1 MEIPIKTNFN
11 ALHFNTAMFSCPSYK
26 CFTCHTELF
35 DGLPSLSQD
44 YDHSNYGHQ
53 HNDSSNALSHAA
65 GLLSFLLS
73 LLRQKGLNADFA
85 DPSFQ
90 EPLLQLTQ
98 DYRNFMQ
105 CFQLG
110 TATEWNG
117 YSPKEIAYDFT
128 ETMFYF
134 GLFSAGYFF
143 LQPFYADDFLASEH
157 PTRPE
162 DFPDFYDL
170 ILRAADFLLYYQDS
184 NIGFSFM
191 FYQMLSSST
200 NVPFEGFTDAD
211 KATHSHWKE
220 QGNIYLNILCSSE
233 VTQNFSKTSAYL
245 VNIRELFN
253 QLLPNSNR
261 DILQQNTFDALDQF
275 FSISTDSFNK
285 NERREYFLMA
295 NVLLQH
301 YIIFLLYLLWTG
313 PASLQKKEM
322 PAVFDK
328 RPCLLP
334 YPQLFLFARKFKEP
348 EADYLR
354 LLDYAAVSQIS
365 RFLLHSL
372 SADDSIERICYY
384 TSLNNLAFMFPD
396 QCKDDKVDLCG
407 KLTIMH
413 LSYMNDPNEGKML
426 QNALYKKT
434 DFRTEMERQDV
445 SVPYVFLKS
454 FSPHLDY
461 LPMWEMYGGKAQGCC
476 VVLDWKKSLADSTAP
491 EVPLYRVC
499 YLRHANNTYHITQ
512 TDNPELN
519 DLPQFRKWFSQL
531 RKIARKS
538 GIDRKIFNQLLGAL
552 LYLFKDSS
560 YSYEREYRIIYAYPK
575 APSDK
580 ILLRTAQTPPK
591 FFVQPDFHVQID
603 ELILGPKFQSISDHI
618 PYLQRQLEEMAEKT
632 GKDVPKIT
640 LSNIDYR

>member
-1 MEIPIKTNFN
+1 MDDKNAKIETKYN
-11 ALHFNTAMFSCPSYK
+11 ALRFDMGRFAKPAAE
-26 CFTCHTELF
+26 CFQK
-35 DGLPSLSQD
+35 SQFLCEEISPMNRP
-44 YDHSNYGHQ
+44 YEIEEGQHSDMDLIHI
-53 HNDSSNALSHAA
+53 LSHAA
-65 GLLSFLLS
+65 SALQQLSKVDLDADHLPPAYYEALAQLERDYKTFIYC
-73 LLRQKGLNADFA
+73 LRQEGNYID
-85 DPSFQ
+85 
-90 EPLLQLTQ
+90 
-98 DYRNFMQ
+98 
-105 CFQLG
+105 
-110 TATEWNG
+110 NG
-117 YSPKEIAYDFT
+117 YFPKSYREIAREFT
-128 ETMFYF
+128 ETMLHFDRAMVVFSVMISFFYKT
-134 GLFSAGYFF
+134 AEAEQNPPPARY
-143 LQPFYADDFLASEH
+143 
-157 PTRPE
+157 
-162 DFPDFYDL
+162 FPDFYDL
-170 ILRAADFLLYYQDS
+170 FLRAADHELYTYQDCHNALLLYELLSLNPTYRGFTTEDREAFHFWEQHGNVYLDILHFAPVSKVRIDKRSPIPNIRFHFNCLISLEQQDS
-184 NIGFSFM
+184 LFS
-191 FYQMLSSST
+191 LII
-200 NVPFEGFTDAD
+200 
-211 KATHSHWKE
+211 SH
-220 QGNIYLNILCSSE
+220 LDD
-233 VTQNFSKTSAYL
+233 F
-245 VNIRELFN
+245 
-253 QLLPNSNR
+253 
-261 DILQQNTFDALDQF
+261 FDAPIVLLD
-275 FSISTDSFNK
+275 DND
-285 NERREYFLMA
+285 RREYFLMA
-295 NVLLQH
+295 NVLLEQ
-301 YIIFLLYLLWTG
+301 YIISLLYLL
-313 PASLQKKEM
+313 SLAPEKTQKELKEN
-322 PAVFDK
+322 VLEK
-328 RPCLLP
+328 RLYL
-334 YPQLFLFARKFKEP
+334 YYHRQLFSYARTIRTQ
-348 EADYLR
+348 ADYLR
-354 LLDYAAVSQIS
+354 LLDYAAAAQIS

-372 SADDSIERICYY
+372 SADDSADKVVYY
-384 TSLNNLAFMFPD
+384 TALDNFAFMLPD
-396 QCKDDKVDLCG
+396 HCKDDKADRCG

-426 QNALYKKT
+426 QKALYRKLGQQPGTERT
-434 DFRTEMERQDV
+434 DL

-603 ELILGPKFQSISDHI
+603 ELILGPKFQDISDHT